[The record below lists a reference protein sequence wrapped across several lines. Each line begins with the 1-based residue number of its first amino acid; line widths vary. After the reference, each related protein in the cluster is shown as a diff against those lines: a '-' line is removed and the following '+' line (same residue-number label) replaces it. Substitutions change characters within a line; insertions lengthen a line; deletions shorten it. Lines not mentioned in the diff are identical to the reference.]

1 MRILLKNH
9 FENAIAALKAH
20 RGRTVLTITGITI
33 GIASITV
40 VLSLAGGMSRLFGEH
55 YTATTTPV
63 AIIKSGG
70 QRTATNVIADIDA
83 ATITNT
89 LTEKDATDV
98 GKIADIKSAPL
109 AFLRTELASRD
120 SKISNQNAALI
131 GTNPSLASLAGL
143 EVATGQFIAETSGVV
158 VGNQLSIDLFGTEN
172 SIGNVIKV
180 RGEVLTVVG
189 VLKTVN
195 AAPDYLSIDFN
206 NAAIVSLKTIKQ
218 FTQGAAQI
226 QRIAVAADS
235 QEKLSSGLTQA
246 EQVLRNNHNDSDFR
260 ILKNAEINESHTAL
274 INLFSVIMA
283 IIGGISLL
291 VGGIG
296 IMNVMLVNVAERQR
310 EVGIRRAVGATGH
323 HIINQFL
330 IEAAIIGLL
339 GGIIGYA
346 LGLGG
351 AYIAGLY
358 LPFTPVIYWQT
369 ALLVIIVATFIGVFA
384 GLYPAIRA
392 TKRDPIESLRF

>member
-195 AAPDYLSIDFN
+195 TAPDYLSIDFN

>member
-195 AAPDYLSIDFN
+195 TAPDYLSIDFN

-351 AYIAGLY
+351 AYIVGLY

>member
-1 MRILLKNH
+1 MKILLKNH
-9 FENAIAALKAH
+9 FESAIAALRAH
-20 RGRTVLTITGITI
+20 RGRTVLAIIGTTI
-33 GIASITV
+33 GIASITMV
-40 VLSLAGGMSRLFGEH
+40 MSLSGGMSRLFGE
-55 YTATTTPV
+55 YNNSTATPV

-70 QRTATNVIADIDA
+70 QKTAANVIADIDDS
-83 ATITNT
+83 TITNT
-89 LTEKDATDV
+89 LTEKDATDI

-109 AFLRTELASRD
+109 AFLRAELNSRD
-120 SKISNQNAALI
+120 SKINSQNSAII
-131 GTNPSLASLAGL
+131 GTSPSLASLAGL

-172 SIGNVIKV
+172 SIGNIIKV
-180 RGEVLTVVG
+180 RGKVLTVVG
-189 VLKTVN
+189 VLKPAN
-195 AAPDYLSIDFN
+195 NSPEYLNIDFN
-206 NAAIVSLKTIKQ
+206 NAAIVSLETVKQ

-226 QRIAVAADS
+226 QRIAVTADS
-235 QEKLSSGLTQA
+235 QEKLSSGLDQA
-246 EQVLRNNHNDSDFR
+246 EKALQDNHNDTDFR
-260 ILKNAEINESHTAL
+260 ILKNAEINESHSAL
-274 INLFSVIMA
+274 INLFSVIMT

-310 EVGIRRAVGATGH
+310 EVGIRRAVGATGN

-330 IEAAIIGLL
+330 IEASIIGLL
-339 GGIIGYA
+339 GGVIGYA

-351 AYIAGLY
+351 AFIAGLY

-369 ALLVIIVATFIGVFA
+369 ALLVIAMATFVGIFA

>member
-1 MRILLKNH
+1 MKILLKNH
-9 FENAIAALKAH
+9 LESAIAALRAH
-20 RGRTVLTITGITI
+20 RGRTVLTIIGTTI
-33 GIASITV
+33 GIASITM
-40 VLSLAGGMSRLFGEH
+40 VLSLSSGMSRLFGE
-55 YTATTTPV
+55 YNNSTTTPV

-70 QRTATNVIADIDA
+70 QKTAANVIDDIDDS
-83 ATITNT
+83 TITNT
-89 LTEKDATDV
+89 LTEKDATDISQ
-98 GKIADIKSAPL
+98 IADIKSAPL

-120 SKISNQNAALI
+120 NKISSQNSALI
-131 GTNPSLASLAGL
+131 GTSPSLKQLAGL
-143 EVATGQFIAETSGVV
+143 EVSSGQFIDETSGIV

-172 SIGNVIKV
+172 SIGNIIKV
-180 RGEVLTVVG
+180 RGKILTVVG

-195 AAPDYLSIDFN
+195 NAPDYLNIDFN
-206 NAAIVSLKTIKQ
+206 NAALVSLKTIRQ

-235 QEKLSSGLTQA
+235 QEKLSGGLSQA
-246 EQVLRNNHNDSDFR
+246 EQMLQGNHNDTDFR
-260 ILKNAEINESHTAL
+260 ILKNSEINESHSAL
-274 INLFSVIMA
+274 VNLFSIVMT
-283 IIGGISLL
+283 IIGGVSLL

-323 HIINQFL
+323 HIVNQFL
-330 IEAAIIGLL
+330 IEASIIGLL
-339 GGIIGYA
+339 GGIIGYI

-351 AYIAGLY
+351 AFVAGLY

-369 ALLVIIVATFIGVFA
+369 ALLVITIATVVGIFA
-384 GLYPAIRA
+384 GLYPAARA

>member
-1 MRILLKNH
+1 MKVLLKNH
-9 FENAIAALKAH
+9 FESAIMALKAH
-20 RGRTVLTITGITI
+20 RGRTVLTIVGITI
-33 GIASITV
+33 GIASITM
-40 VLSLAGGMSRLFGEH
+40 VLSLAGGINRMFGE
-55 YTATTTPV
+55 YNNSTTEPA

-70 QRTATNVIADIDA
+70 QKTATNIIANDDDS
-83 ATITNT
+83 TITNT
-89 LTEKDATDV
+89 LTEKDATDI

-109 AFLRTELASRD
+109 AFLRTELTSRD

-131 GTNPSLASLAGL
+131 GTNPSLPSLADL
-143 EVATGQFIAETSGVV
+143 EVAAGQFIADTSGVV

-172 SIGNVIKV
+172 SVGNIIKV

-189 VLKTVN
+189 VLKPVN
-195 AAPDYLSIDFN
+195 NSPEYLNIDFN
-206 NAAIVSLKTIKQ
+206 NTAIVSLKTIKQ
-218 FTQGAAQI
+218 FTQGTPQI
-226 QRIAVAADS
+226 QRIAITADS
-235 QEKLSSGLTQA
+235 QDKLSSGLAQT
-246 EQVLRNNHNDSDFR
+246 EQVLLDNHKDRDFR
-260 ILKNAEINESHTAL
+260 ILKNTEINESHGAL
-274 INLFSVIMA
+274 INLFSVVVA

-339 GGIIGYA
+339 GGVIGYV

-351 AYIAGLY
+351 AFIAGLY
-358 LPFTPVIYWQT
+358 LPFSPVVYWQT
-369 ALLVIIVATFIGVFA
+369 ALLVITLATTVGIFA